1 MSYLLKKH
9 LSLSI
14 LLLLLIYKP
23 VKSDVLN
30 IIQFSAPFIGGTL
43 YDNYN
48 NSKSYTERYGQ
59 YSKYFAPLDH
69 IEVGRLHH
77 LDLNLKYYSITKI
90 KVGRSITGPLHP
102 PTTWRCQSV
111 CSSVTMTTPRARPT
125 ASMDSPLAQRS
136 LT

>member
-69 IEVGRLHH
+69 IEVGRCARYFGT
-77 LDLNLKYYSITKI
+77 DRKGIACKQPDGSWKI
-90 KVGRSITGPLHP
+90 
-102 PTTWRCQSV
+102 
-111 CSSVTMTTPRARPT
+111 
-125 ASMDSPLAQRS
+125 DD
-136 LT
+136 